1 MSLSFLKYD
10 GHVQVSGFVC
20 KSHQPIL
27 TANMCKCWSK
37 SISGTLKRVVR
48 LVAMAEMVDPGDPFD
63 VQEALA
69 ALIVLS
75 QKVM

>member
-1 MSLSFLKYD
+1 
-10 GHVQVSGFVC
+10 
-20 KSHQPIL
+20 
-27 TANMCKCWSK
+27 MCKCWSK